1 MQKDILNLF
10 DNIAIARVLEFFD
23 SVIYL
28 NSFNI
33 ILSARYMIFSNK
45 VAELLFFTLNLPQ
58 HRNRDIWYS
67 ANLCELIKFV
77 KFLNIF
83 NNSQV
88 NTNISSSSININN
101 LYWRC
106 FIFLPFNGDLFNGY
120 NIFVGGINTWN
131 AFTVQRRERCS
142 HTKLQES
149 GLLKLGSIEK
159 LNCKKTFH
167 KTN

>member
-1 MQKDILNLF
+1 MYLGNTYTMQKDILNLF
-10 DNIAIARVLEFFD
+10 DNIAIARGLEFFD

-67 ANLCELIKFV
+67 ANLCELIEFV
-77 KFLNIF
+77 NIF

-101 LYWRC
+101 LYT
-106 FIFLPFNGDLFNGY
+106 IYTDVALFFY
-120 NIFVGGINTWN
+120 HSTGISS
-131 AFTVQRRERCS
+131 TVIISSLEV
-142 HTKLQES
+142 
-149 GLLKLGSIEK
+149 
-159 LNCKKTFH
+159 
-167 KTN
+167 